1 LEELDKDDAEYPR
14 KITYH
19 NPPNLALEALEVI
32 LLLHSVHWRLS
43 FRIVNV
49 ERLFL
54 GGIPFPQFSF
64 KVVGQV

>member
-32 LLLHSVHWRLS
+32 LLLHFCPPYT
-43 FRIVNV
+43 FRKESKDN
-49 ERLFL
+49 R
-54 GGIPFPQFSF
+54 QD
-64 KVVGQV
+64 